1 MLCSQIYKRKSFNRG
16 AYQHTVVPLRVSGPF
31 GRVLLV
37 PFSAGENQPPQS
49 LTRLVAKDC
58 INIDEVAGSGQ
69 VWL

>member
-1 MLCSQIYKRKSFNRG
+1 M
-16 AYQHTVVPLRVSGPF
+16 VPLRVSGPF